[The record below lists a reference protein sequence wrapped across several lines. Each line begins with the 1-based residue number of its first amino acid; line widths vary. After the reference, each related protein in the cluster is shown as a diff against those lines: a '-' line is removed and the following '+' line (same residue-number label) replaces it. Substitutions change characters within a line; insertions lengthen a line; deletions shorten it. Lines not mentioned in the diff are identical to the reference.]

1 MALSAAELQK
11 RHQLEGAPDPFPTLG
26 GGAPSPARPA
36 VVAPKATSTPPA
48 GFDAASEDAFPSLG
62 ASAAAPVNISKP
74 AISAWSA
81 KPATVKAGAA
91 KKGWA
96 PGGLGRAGQATSASH
111 PYTETFSIPAAELAT
126 GKAAQDAMRK
136 VQEQTGAVVESSTQ
150 MSTGLKQF
158 HVKAADPKRLAL
170 ARQLIERGL
179 SKPVVLEV
187 EVPITTIG
195 TIIGPKGATL
205 KSITDATSTKIDI
218 PRRDSL
224 PEWNPREANGG
235 ADSDDEDEGPEE
247 PQVTITISGTSAAA
261 ADARDRLLGLI
272 SHKISQGSASI
283 KNIPSK
289 YYPFISGPRR
299 ANIQKLEEG
308 LGGGEVTIHVPP
320 PSVWRAIQNDEEDDD
335 EAPKER
341 DLAIKLKGNKEKI
354 KLIQAEIQ
362 RQFEDL
368 VVSLKE
374 FGIVVPKRQHRYLIG
389 DAADDILEQTGCI
402 IDLPPANDS
411 NEQVTMRGPQAG
423 LLKAIELAMSKASA
437 VAVESVDVV
446 AVSRLSSSDP
456 VPHAKKVARFL
467 QRSGRLKAIAANHG
481 VQVYAP
487 RANVLATSD
496 KVVIEAVGEDQA
508 AVVKARDEVA
518 NAIKAVPPA
527 AITTVQIDPAVHS
540 ILIGKKAA
548 RIGQFET
555 ANKVTTVFPSA
566 DEDSSDVHIIY
577 SGTDALPGDK
587 KGRDAKLKEV
597 VGAAAEALLGLA
609 KSAADVKT
617 ETLDVEKKWHRAV
630 IGQGG
635 SVLNA
640 LIGEDGLVNIRVG
653 AGKDAKSGANED
665 VVVVRGPSG
674 DVDRVVAQIKQ
685 IVEDAKNDDIIN
697 GFTAEFDVDKKYVAH
712 LVGQSGSAINKLRD
726 TLGVKVN
733 FDDDDEGKKAK
744 KPVSHCKIVGRKEA
758 VEEAK
763 RRIQAQIEKLEDE
776 TTEVVKIKRE
786 IQPALIGSGG
796 KYAIRLEEK
805 YGVKLSFPRDNKD
818 KDSKDAKD
826 AKSDEVTIRGGK
838 KGVAAAKAEL
848 LEAAAFEAES
858 RQTATFTVPSKAVAM
873 IVGKQGATINGIK
886 DDTGAQIDIDK
897 SGKEDKTTITVRG
910 DKKAITAAKAAIL
923 AVVEELGDEIT
934 VNLTIDR
941 KYHRTLI
948 GQGGQKLR
956 DLIAASG
963 GPAEGHKQAGLV
975 TFPRQGDA
983 NTDTVVLRGDAKVVK
998 KIQAELEKQVD
1009 VLKKT
1014 VTVGVSVPAAQHA
1027 SKIGRGGSALQD
1039 LQRRTNTAVHFPG
1052 SRQYNQIGEVDNQDE
1067 LEGVDAGDIVKVVGT
1082 KEAVAQAAEL
1092 LQVAS
1097 PERGTQNRGARG
1109 GGADLAQREVAIPVK
1124 YYHAISEQPNLIR
1137 QIRSANAFLTIPTPA
1152 PAKPVHVPSA
1162 NGDSLAAKT
1171 ARIDLDAEDEAPVE
1185 GEWEIRANY
1194 EGADDK
1200 TLNWVVRAKEEDLD
1214 KAVAVLDK
1222 AVKQAESAS
1231 HVGLLTGLP
1240 RAAFPRII
1248 GSKGATISRLRAETG
1263 TDITVGKENDLITIT
1278 GSEDSVLAAK
1288 EAILSVVTRSGS
1300 RF

>member
-26 GGAPSPARPA
+26 GAPSPARPA
-36 VVAPKATSTPPA
+36 VAASSRTATPPA
-48 GFDAASEDAFPSLG
+48 GGFDAASEDAFPSLG

-126 GKAAQDAMRK
+126 GKAAQETMKK

-224 PEWNPREANGG
+224 PEWNPAPANGG

-299 ANIQKLEEG
+299 ANIKKLEEE
-308 LGGGEVTIHVPP
+308 LGAGEVTIHVPP
-320 PSVWRAIQNDEEDDD
+320 PSVWRAIQNDDEDDD
-335 EAPKER
+335 EAPKDR

-402 IDLPPANDS
+402 IDLPPANDP

-423 LLKAIELAMSKASA
+423 LLKAIELAMSKAGA
-437 VAVESVDVV
+437 VAVETVDVV
-446 AVSRLSSSDP
+446 ALARLNSSDP

-487 RANVLATSD
+487 RATVLATSD

-540 ILIGKKAA
+540 VLIGKKAA

-555 ANKVTTVFPSA
+555 ANKVTAIFPSA
-566 DEDSSDVHIIY
+566 DEDSADVHIIY

-587 KGRDAKLKEV
+587 KGRDAKLKEI
-597 VGAAAEALLGLA
+597 VGAASEALLGLA

-617 ETLDVEKKWHRAV
+617 ETIDVDKKWHRAV

-665 VVVVRGPSG
+665 VVVVRGPSE
-674 DVDRVVAQIKQ
+674 DVDRVVASIKQ

-697 GFTAEFDVDKKYVAH
+697 GYTAEFDVDKKYVAH
-712 LVGQSGSAINKLRD
+712 LVGASGSAINKLRD
-726 TLGVKVN
+726 SLGVKVN
-733 FDDDDEGKKAK
+733 FDDDDEGKKTK
-744 KPVSHCKIVGRKEA
+744 KALTHCKIVGRKEA

-848 LEAAAFEAES
+848 LEAAAFE
-858 RQTATFTVPSKAVAM
+858 VPSKAVAM

-897 SGKEDKTTITVRG
+897 SAGKDDKTTITVRG
-910 DKKAITAAKAAIL
+910 DKKAIAAAKAAVL

-934 VNLTIDR
+934 INLTIDR
-941 KYHRTLI
+941 KHHRTLI

-983 NTDTVVLRGDAKVVK
+983 NTDNVVLRGDSKVVK

-1014 VTVGVSVPAAQHA
+1014 VTIGVSVPAAQHA

-1039 LQRRTNTAVHFPG
+1039 LQRKTNTAVHFPG
-1052 SRQYNQIGEVDNQDE
+1052 SRQYNQIGEVDNADE
-1067 LEGVDAGDIVKVVGT
+1067 LEGVEAGDIVKVVGT

-1097 PERGTQNRGARG
+1097 PERGTQNRGGRG
-1109 GGADLAQREVAIPVK
+1109 GNADLATREVSIPVK
-1124 YYHAISEQPNLIR
+1124 YYHAVAEQPNLIR

-1162 NGDSLAAKT
+1162 NGDSIAAKT
-1171 ARIDLDAEDEAPVE
+1171 ARIDLDAEDEPVE

-1194 EGADDK
+1194 EGAGDEA
-1200 TLNWVVRAKEEDLD
+1200 LSWVVRAKEEDLD

-1263 TDITVGKENDLITIT
+1263 TDINVGKENDLITIT
-1278 GSEDSVLAAK
+1278 GSESSVLAAK

>member
-1 MALSAAELQK
+1 MK
-11 RHQLEGAPDPFPTLG
+11 
-26 GGAPSPARPA
+26 
-36 VVAPKATSTPPA
+36 
-48 GFDAASEDAFPSLG
+48 
-62 ASAAAPVNISKP
+62 
-74 AISAWSA
+74 
-81 KPATVKAGAA
+81 
-91 KKGWA
+91 
-96 PGGLGRAGQATSASH
+96 
-111 PYTETFSIPAAELAT
+111 
-126 GKAAQDAMRK
+126 K

-224 PEWNPREANGG
+224 PEWNPTSQANGG
-235 ADSDDEDEGPEE
+235 AADSDDEDEGPEE

-261 ADARDRLLGLI
+261 ADARERLLGLI

-299 ANIQKLEEG
+299 ANIKKLEEG

-335 EAPKER
+335 EAPKDR
-341 DLAIKLKGNKEKI
+341 DLTIKLKGNKDKI

-402 IDLPPANDS
+402 IDLPPANDP

-437 VAVESVDVV
+437 VAVETVDVV
-446 AVSRLSSSDP
+446 AVSRLNSSDP

-487 RANVLATSD
+487 RASVLATSD

-508 AVVKARDEVA
+508 AVTKARDEVA

-527 AITTVQIDPAVHS
+527 GIATVQIDPAVHS

-597 VGAAAEALLGLA
+597 VGAASEALLGLA

-617 ETLDVEKKWHRAV
+617 ETLEVDKKWHRAV

-665 VVVVRGPSG
+665 VVVVRGPSE
-674 DVDRVVAQIKQ
+674 DVDRVVASIKQ

-697 GFTAEFDVDKKYVAH
+697 GFTLEFDVDKKYVAH
-712 LVGQSGSAINKLRD
+712 LVGASGSAINKLRD
-726 TLGVKVN
+726 SLGVKVN

-744 KPVSHCKIVGRKEA
+744 KAVTHCKIVGRKEA

-826 AKSDEVTIRGGK
+826 AAKSDEVTIRGGK

-848 LEAAAFEAES
+848 LEAAAYEAES

-897 SGKEDKTTITVRG
+897 SAGKDDKTTITVRG
-910 DKKAITAAKAAIL
+910 DKKAITAAKAAVL

-941 KYHRTLI
+941 KHHRTLI

-983 NTDTVVLRGDAKVVK
+983 NTDNVVLRGDSKVIK

-1014 VTVGVSVPAAQHA
+1014 VTIGVSVPAAQHA

-1039 LQRRTNTAVHFPG
+1039 LQRKTNTAVHFPG
-1052 SRQYNQIGEVDNQDE
+1052 SRQYNQIGDVDNADE

-1097 PERGTQNRGARG
+1097 PERGTQNRGGARG
-1109 GGADLAQREVAIPVK
+1109 GNADLASREIAIPVK
-1124 YYHAISEQPNLIR
+1124 YYHAVAEQPNLIR

-1162 NGDSLAAKT
+1162 NGDSIAAKT
-1171 ARIDLDAEDEAPVE
+1171 ARIDLDAEEEAVE

-1222 AVKQAESAS
+1222 AVKAAESAS

-1278 GSEDSVLAAK
+1278 GSESSVLAAR